1 MDKYVVNKRAQN
13 KSGCHKIHTS
23 TCVRAPEKNNQIEL
37 GKCMCPIEAKS
48 RAKEYFEVVNIVA
61 MKFFSKKIRNK
72 EMR

>member
-48 RAKEYFEVVNIVA
+48 RAKEYFDVVNGCKYCCNEI
-61 MKFFSKKIRNK
+61 FFKKN
-72 EMR
+72 